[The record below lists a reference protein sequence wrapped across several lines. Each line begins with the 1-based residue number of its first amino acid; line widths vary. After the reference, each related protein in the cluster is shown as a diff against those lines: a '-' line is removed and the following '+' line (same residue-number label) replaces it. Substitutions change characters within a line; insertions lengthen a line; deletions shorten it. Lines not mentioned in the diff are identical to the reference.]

1 MPLGC
6 HAEIESFSRA
16 DRERFLSTC
25 PDFVI
30 ELVSPSDQAAQPAA
44 KMHDWINNGCQLGWL
59 IDPAARTVA
68 VYRREGIEILES
80 PTHVAGEHPV
90 DGFVLDLTY
99 IWEPG
104 W

>member
-1 MPLGC
+1 
-6 HAEIESFSRA
+6 
-16 DRERFLSTC
+16 
-25 PDFVI
+25 
-30 ELVSPSDQAAQPAA
+30 
-44 KMHDWINNGCQLGWL
+44 MHDWINNGCQLGWL

-68 VYRREGIEILES
+68 MYRREGIEILES
-80 PTHVAGEHPV
+80 PTHVAAEHPV